1 MEIIDTRPHAL
12 ANLDIQ
18 VSIEKLCKKIQTDT
32 KRSDIL
38 TTAENTLNVVENFPV
53 GFGKSRG

>member
-18 VSIEKLCKKIQTDT
+18 VSFDELCEKIQTGT

-38 TTAENTLNVVENFPV
+38 TAAENTLNVVENFPV
-53 GFGKSRG
+53 GFGKYWG